1 MLHAGKISS
10 YVKPVLNNKGLAFKQ
25 YVNYITALFVF
36 DLLVRNYTY
45 TGYLLRRR
53 ENRPG

>member
-10 YVKPVLNNKGLAFKQ
+10 YVKTVLNNQGLAFKQ

>member
-1 MLHAGKISS
+1 MLHAGKICSF
-10 YVKPVLNNKGLAFKQ
+10 VKPVLNDQGLAFWQ

-45 TGYLLRRR
+45 TG
-53 ENRPG
+53 

>member
-10 YVKPVLNNKGLAFKQ
+10 YVKPVLNNQELAFKQ

-53 ENRPG
+53 VNRPG